1 MLNNKIMDTLSLQVC
16 PVCSVKI
23 ESGEKVLFSHGKPG
37 TRERLYARVCQYAK
51 KSGCINTSVDAGT
64 ITDDD
69 RYLVPTGISC

>member
-1 MLNNKIMDTLSLQVC
+1 MDALSLQIC

-23 ESGEKVLFSHGKPG
+23 ESGKKVLFSHGKPG

-51 KSGCINTSVDAGT
+51 KNGCINTSVDAAT
-64 ITDDD
+64 ITDED

>member
-1 MLNNKIMDTLSLQVC
+1 MLSNKIMDTLSLQIC

-37 TRERLYARVCQYAK
+37 TRERLYARVCQYAN
-51 KSGCINTSVDAGT
+51 KSGCINAFVDPTT